1 MSTAAPAPSRPSAA
15 SQMAASVPRTGR
27 GVVTALAMLLAFAL
41 LLIPIGVVLQIVLT
55 AQFDD
60 RTETE
65 AIVVLD
71 PARVWGNPAPVL
83 KARLDHAA
91 DLYKQGI
98 APVVVIAGPEKYS
111 DQAKAQL
118 LGKGVPEQDIVV
130 FTTGRDTVGSLQVIA
145 TVMKDL
151 GWSTATV
158 VTDPANAARAD
169 ATATQ
174 FGIDAHLSPTKTGPG
189 TALTSEYVGRETAA
203 LMRYY
208 LLTRWSQPR
217 IIPESVTAQ

>member
-1 MSTAAPAPSRPSAA
+1 V
-15 SQMAASVPRTGR
+15 AASVPRTGR
-27 GVVTALAMLLAFAL
+27 GIITALAMLLAFAL

-60 RTETE
+60 RTKTQ

-83 KARLDHAA
+83 RARLDHAA
-91 DLYKQGI
+91 DLYAEGV
-98 APVVVIAGPEKYS
+98 APVIIVAGPKRYS
-111 DQAKAQL
+111 DQAKAHL
-118 LGKGVPEQDIVV
+118 LGKGVAEQDIVV

-145 TVMKDL
+145 SVMKDL
-151 GWSTATV
+151 DWSSATV

-208 LLTRWSQPR
+208 LLTRWGQPR
-217 IIPESVTAQ
+217 IIPES

>member
-1 MSTAAPAPSRPSAA
+1 
-15 SQMAASVPRTGR
+15 
-27 GVVTALAMLLAFAL
+27 MLLAFAL

-60 RTETE
+60 RTKTQ

-71 PARVWGNPAPVL
+71 PARVWGDPAPVL
-83 KARLDHAA
+83 RARLDHAA
-91 DLYKQGI
+91 DLYVEGV
-98 APVVVIAGPEKYS
+98 APVIIVAGPQRYS
-111 DQAKAQL
+111 DQAKAHL
-118 LGKGVPEQDIVV
+118 LEKGVADQDIVV

-145 TVMKDL
+145 SVMKDL
-151 GWSTATV
+151 DWSSATV

-208 LLTRWSQPR
+208 LVTRWTQPQ
-217 IIPESVTAQ
+217 IIPES

>member
-1 MSTAAPAPSRPSAA
+1 MSAAAPAPSRPNAA
-15 SQMAASVPRTGR
+15 SQVVASVPRTGR
-27 GVVTALAMLLAFAL
+27 GAVTAVTMLVVFAL

-60 RTETE
+60 RTKTQT
-65 AIVVLD
+65 IVVLD
-71 PARVWGNPAPVL
+71 PARVWGDPAPVL

-91 DLYKQGI
+91 DLYAQKV
-98 APVVVIAGPEKYS
+98 APVIIVAGPQKYAGDS
-111 DQAKAQL
+111 KAQL
-118 LGKGVPEQDIVV
+118 LSKGVAAEDIVI
-130 FTTGRDTVGSLQVIA
+130 FTTGRDTVGALQVIA
-145 TVMKDL
+145 SVMRDL
-151 GWSTATV
+151 DWSSATL

-208 LLTRWSQPR
+208 LVTRWNQSQ
-217 IIPESVTAQ
+217 IIPGA

>member
-91 DLYKQGI
+91 DLYKQGV

-174 FGIDAHLSPTKTGPG
+174 FGIDAHLSPTKQGPG

-208 LLTRWSQPR
+208 LITRWSQDR
-217 IIPESVTAQ
+217 IIPEP

>member
-1 MSTAAPAPSRPSAA
+1 
-15 SQMAASVPRTGR
+15 
-27 GVVTALAMLLAFAL
+27 MLLAFAL

-60 RTETE
+60 RTKTQ

-71 PARVWGNPAPVL
+71 PAKVWGNPAPVL
-83 KARLDHAA
+83 RARLDHAA
-91 DLYKQGI
+91 DLYAEGV
-98 APVVVIAGPEKYS
+98 APVIIVAGPQRYS
-111 DQAKAQL
+111 EQAKAHL
-118 LGKGVPEQDIVV
+118 LGKGVSEQDIVV

-145 TVMKDL
+145 SVMKDL
-151 GWSTATV
+151 DWSSATV

-174 FGIDAHLSPTKTGPG
+174 FGIDAHLSPNKTGPG

-208 LLTRWSQPR
+208 LLTRWGQPR
-217 IIPESVTAQ
+217 IIPES

>member
-1 MSTAAPAPSRPSAA
+1 M
-15 SQMAASVPRTGR
+15 
-27 GVVTALAMLLAFAL
+27 VTALAMLVAFAL

-60 RTETE
+60 RTKTQ

-71 PARVWGNPAPVL
+71 PARVWGDPVPVL
-83 KARLDHAA
+83 QSRLDHAA
-91 DLYKQGI
+91 DLYLNGV
-98 APVVVIAGPEKYS
+98 APVVIVAGPQKYADDS
-111 DQAKAQL
+111 KARL
-118 LGKGVPEQDIVV
+118 LIKGVAGEDIVV
-130 FTTGRDTVGSLQVIA
+130 FTTGRDTVGALQVIA

-151 GWSTATV
+151 GWSSATL

-169 ATATQ
+169 ATASQ

-208 LLTRWSQPR
+208 LVTRWSQAR
-217 IIPESVTAQ
+217 ILPES

>member
-15 SQMAASVPRTGR
+15 SQVVASVPRTGR
-27 GVVTALAMLLAFAL
+27 GIITALAMLLAFAL

-60 RTETE
+60 RTKTQ

-71 PARVWGNPAPVL
+71 PAKVWGNPAPVL
-83 KARLDHAA
+83 RARLDHAA
-91 DLYKQGI
+91 DLYAEGV
-98 APVVVIAGPEKYS
+98 APVIIVAGPQRYS
-111 DQAKAQL
+111 EQAKAHL
-118 LGKGVPEQDIVV
+118 LGKGVAEQDIVV

-145 TVMKDL
+145 SVMKDL
-151 GWSTATV
+151 DWSSATV

-174 FGIDAHLSPTKTGPG
+174 FGIDAHMSPTKAGPG

-208 LLTRWSQPR
+208 LLTRWGQPR
-217 IIPESVTAQ
+217 IILGT

>member
-15 SQMAASVPRTGR
+15 SQVVASVPRTGR
-27 GVVTALAMLLAFAL
+27 GIITALAMLLAFAL

-60 RTETE
+60 RTKTQ

-71 PARVWGNPAPVL
+71 PAKVWGNPAPVL
-83 KARLDHAA
+83 RARLDHAA
-91 DLYKQGI
+91 DLYAEGV
-98 APVVVIAGPEKYS
+98 APVIIVAGPQRYS
-111 DQAKAQL
+111 EQAKAHL
-118 LGKGVPEQDIVV
+118 LGKGVAEQDIVV

-145 TVMKDL
+145 SVMKDL
-151 GWSTATV
+151 DWSSATV

-174 FGIDAHLSPTKTGPG
+174 FGIDAHMSPTKAGPG
-189 TALTSEYVGRETAA
+189 TALTSEYVGRETAS

-208 LLTRWSQPR
+208 LLTRWGQPR
-217 IIPESVTAQ
+217 IIPGT

>member
-1 MSTAAPAPSRPSAA
+1 MSTAAPAPSRSSAA
-15 SQMAASVPRTGR
+15 GQVVASVPRTGR
-27 GVVTALAMLLAFAL
+27 GVFTAVAMLLAFVL
-41 LLIPIGVVLQIVLT
+41 LLIPIGAVLQIVLT

-60 RTETE
+60 RTKTQ

-83 KARLDHAA
+83 RARLDHAA
-91 DLYKQGI
+91 DLYEQGV
-98 APVVVIAGPEKYS
+98 APVIVVAGPQRYA
-111 DQAKAQL
+111 DQAKAHL
-118 LGKGVPEQDIVV
+118 LGKGVADSDIVV

-174 FGIDAHLSPTKTGPG
+174 FGIDAHLSPTKQGPG

-208 LLTRWSQPR
+208 LVTRWSQPR
-217 IIPESVTAQ
+217 IIPES

>member
-1 MSTAAPAPSRPSAA
+1 
-15 SQMAASVPRTGR
+15 VPRTGR
-27 GVVTALAMLLAFAL
+27 GIVTALAMLLAFAL

-60 RTETE
+60 RTKTQ

-71 PARVWGNPAPVL
+71 PARVWGDPAPVL

-91 DLYKQGI
+91 ELYVEGV
-98 APVVVIAGPEKYS
+98 APVIIVAGPQRYS
-111 DQAKAQL
+111 DQAKARL
-118 LGKGVPEQDIVV
+118 LDKGVADQDIVV

-145 TVMKDL
+145 SVMKDL
-151 GWSTATV
+151 DWSSATV

-208 LLTRWSQPR
+208 IVTRWTQPR
-217 IIPESVTAQ
+217 IISES

>member
-15 SQMAASVPRTGR
+15 GQLVASVPRTGR
-27 GVVTALAMLLAFAL
+27 GIFTALAMLLAFAL
-41 LLIPIGVVLQIVLT
+41 LLIPIGAVLQIVLT

-60 RTETE
+60 RTKTQ

-71 PARVWGNPAPVL
+71 PARVWGDPAPVL
-83 KARLDHAA
+83 AARLDHAA
-91 DLYKQGI
+91 DLYASGV
-98 APVVVIAGPEKYS
+98 APVVIIAGPPKYAAN
-111 DQAKAQL
+111 AKAHL
-118 LGKGVPEQDIVV
+118 VGKGVEEPDIVV

-151 GWSTATV
+151 DWSSATL

-174 FGIDAHLSPTKTGPG
+174 FGIDAHLSPTKNGPG
-189 TALTSEYVGRETAA
+189 TELTSEYVGRETAA

-208 LLTRWSQPR
+208 LLTRWSQSR
-217 IIPESVTAQ
+217 IIPES

>member
-1 MSTAAPAPSRPSAA
+1 MSAAAPAPSRPSAA
-15 SQMAASVPRTGR
+15 SAMVASVPRTGR
-27 GVVTALAMLLAFAL
+27 GIVTAVAMLLAFAL
-41 LLIPIGVVLQIVLT
+41 LLIPIGVILQIVLT

-60 RTETE
+60 RTKTQ

-71 PARVWGNPAPVL
+71 PARVWGDPAPVL
-83 KARLDHAA
+83 EARLDHAA
-91 DLYKQGI
+91 DLYAQRV
-98 APVVVIAGPEKYS
+98 APVVIVAGPQKYA
-111 DQAKAQL
+111 DQAKAHL
-118 LGKGVPEQDIVV
+118 LAKGVAEPDIVV
-130 FTTGRDTVGSLQVIA
+130 FTTGRDTVGSLAVIA

-151 GWSTATV
+151 DWTSATV

-174 FGIDAHLSPTKTGPG
+174 YGIDAHLSPTKTGPG

-208 LLTRWSQPR
+208 LLTRWTQPR
-217 IIPESVTAQ
+217 IIPEG

>member
-1 MSTAAPAPSRPSAA
+1 MSSAAPAPSRPSAA
-15 SQMAASVPRTGR
+15 AQVVASVPRTGR
-27 GVVTALAMLLAFAL
+27 GVFTALAMLLAFAL
-41 LLIPIGVVLQIVLT
+41 LLIPIGAVLQIVLT

-60 RTETE
+60 RTKTQ

-83 KARLDHAA
+83 AARLDHAA
-91 DLYKQGI
+91 ELYEQGV
-98 APVVVIAGPEKYS
+98 APVIVVAGPQKYA
-111 DQAKAQL
+111 DQAKEHL
-118 LGKGVPEQDIVV
+118 LGKGVADEDIVI

-145 TVMKDL
+145 SVMKDL
-151 GWSTATV
+151 DWSSATV

-208 LLTRWSQPR
+208 LVTRWTQPR
-217 IIPESVTAQ
+217 IIPES

>member
-15 SQMAASVPRTGR
+15 SQAAASVPRTGR
-27 GVVTALAMLLAFAL
+27 GIFTALAMLLAFAL

-60 RTETE
+60 RTKTQ

-71 PARVWGNPAPVL
+71 PARVWGDPAPVL
-83 KARLDHAA
+83 RARLDHAA
-91 DLYKQGI
+91 DLYVEGV
-98 APVVVIAGPEKYS
+98 APVIIVAGPQRYS
-111 DQAKAQL
+111 DQAKAHL
-118 LGKGVPEQDIVV
+118 LEKGVADQDIVV

-145 TVMKDL
+145 SVMKDL
-151 GWSTATV
+151 DWSSATV

-208 LLTRWSQPR
+208 LVTRWTQPR
-217 IIPESVTAQ
+217 IISES

>member
-15 SQMAASVPRTGR
+15 SQMAANVPRTGR

>member
-1 MSTAAPAPSRPSAA
+1 MSTAAPAPSRPSAT
-15 SQMAASVPRTGR
+15 SQVAASVPRTGR
-27 GVVTALAMLLAFAL
+27 GIITALAMLLAFAL

-60 RTETE
+60 RTKTQ

-71 PARVWGNPAPVL
+71 PAKVWGNAAPVL
-83 KARLDHAA
+83 RARLDHAA
-91 DLYKQGI
+91 DLYAEGV
-98 APVVVIAGPEKYS
+98 APVIIVAGPQRYS
-111 DQAKAQL
+111 EQAKAHL
-118 LGKGVPEQDIVV
+118 LGKEVAEQDIVV

-151 GWSTATV
+151 GWSSATV

-208 LLTRWSQPR
+208 LLTRWGQPR
-217 IIPESVTAQ
+217 IIPES

>member
-15 SQMAASVPRTGR
+15 HQVAASVPRTGR
-27 GVVTALAMLLAFAL
+27 GIITALAMLLAFAL

-60 RTETE
+60 RTKTQ

-83 KARLDHAA
+83 RARLDHAA
-91 DLYKQGI
+91 DLYAEGV
-98 APVVVIAGPEKYS
+98 APVIIVAGPQRYS
-111 DQAKAQL
+111 DQAKAHL
-118 LGKGVPEQDIVV
+118 LGKGVADQDIVV
-130 FTTGRDTVGSLQVIA
+130 FTTGRDTIGSLQVIA
-145 TVMKDL
+145 SVMKDL
-151 GWSTATV
+151 GWSSATV

-208 LLTRWSQPR
+208 LVTRWTQPR
-217 IIPESVTAQ
+217 IIPGI